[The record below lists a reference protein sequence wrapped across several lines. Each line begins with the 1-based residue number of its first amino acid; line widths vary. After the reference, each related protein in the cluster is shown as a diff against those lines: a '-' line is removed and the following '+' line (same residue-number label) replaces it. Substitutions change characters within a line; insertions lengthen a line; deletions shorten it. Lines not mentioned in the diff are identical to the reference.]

1 MGPVAHTPAPRH
13 VGTARTWSRVRPLR
27 AEYRRGRAKLAAR
40 NVGAGAGEG
49 AGDDDVGTSV
59 FAEVPRDAMEMQAAG
74 TDGAARF
81 KRHAKIYR
89 TVKGEKLLFQFGE
102 SMRRFEVPEG
112 TRVIYPGVRQDGE
125 RDIAK
130 VRGMVSEALE
140 NPVGTVA
147 CTHAAKTAAL
157 IPPDAASQPADG
169 GVPVPGLRSQLRQLF
184 RSKGSAAKL
193 VFAFDDVSLPLPPM
207 KRPDIRGTIMEICEE
222 MSVEEGITDLTF
234 ICSIA
239 LHRFIRPDEFRHICG
254 DRLYEKYHHLGRMRN
269 FNAVDDEFSVH
280 LGYTRHGED
289 VQVCKEM
296 VEADLVIYVNVN
308 YVSMDGG
315 YKSYATGMVH
325 YNSLKHNHDSGTL
338 RKTKSLYD
346 PAKSAMHRS
355 FERIGKMINAAVPIF
370 HIETVLDEQLFPWYL
385 SWITVLDS
393 EMNLLSRAAMRV
405 SCLSMRF
412 LPQWLRMRIFW
423 GPLIRAPFG
432 LLQITCGET
441 VSVHR
446 RTLAANYRDK
456 VLEVPGQADILLL
469 APTALGPYTKD
480 CYMNP
485 LLVNTYALGYWY
497 NMYIDG
503 KPLLKEGGVAIVVS
517 PMEYNFSSP
526 AHDGYKKLF
535 EEVIAAPGG
544 RENFE
549 ERQQE
554 FVDDDELNAIYREG
568 KGPAAVHGFYM
579 YTWAAHG
586 MDKIGKVI
594 AVGCSDDRGPNILGW
609 DTAPDVV
616 QAVEKARSF
625 LKNDDASVTYWRC
638 PPVGYVRVVDDDE

>member
-1 MGPVAHTPAPRH
+1 MASRSRVPGRPLPRRASAPGR
-13 VGTARTWSRVRPLR
+13 GRGCARTSTKG
-27 AEYRRGRAKLAAR
+27 RRGAA
-40 NVGAGAGEG
+40 AGGEAGESAF
-49 AGDDDVGTSV
+49 AG
-59 FAEVPRDAMEMQAAG
+59 VPREAIEVRLG
-74 TDGAARF
+74 DGGAEPADGGGGGGARF
-81 KRHAKIYR
+81 KRRAKIYS
-89 TVKGEKLLFQFGE
+89 TAKGERLLFQFGE

-112 TRVIYPGVRQDGE
+112 TRVIYPGVRRDGE

-130 VRGMVSEALE
+130 VRGMVAEALE

-147 CTHAAKTAAL
+147 CRDAAKTAAVV
-157 IPPDAASQPADG
+157 PGAPPADG
-169 GVPVPGLRSQLRQLF
+169 APAVPVPGLRAQLRQLF
-184 RSKGSAAKL
+184 RSKGAAAKVL
-193 VFAFDDVSLPLPPM
+193 FAFDDVSLPLPPM
-207 KRPDIRGTIMEICEE
+207 KRPDIRGTIMEMCEE
-222 MSVEEGITDLTF
+222 MSVEEGVTDLTF

-254 DRLYEKYHHLGRMRN
+254 DRLYRKYHAQGRMRN
-269 FNAVDDEFSVH
+269 FNAVDDEFSVL
-280 LGYTRHGED
+280 LGRTRHGED
-289 VQVCKEM
+289 VQVCREM

-338 RKTKSLYD
+338 RQTKSLYD
-346 PAKSAMHRS
+346 PAQSAMHRS
-355 FERIGKMINAAVPIF
+355 FERIGKMINASVPIF

-393 EMNLLSRAAMRV
+393 EMNLLSRAAMRA
-405 SCLSMRF
+405 SCLSMRL

-441 VSVHR
+441 VSVHK

-503 KPLLKEGGVAIVVS
+503 RPLLREGGVAIVVS

-526 AHDGYKKLF
+526 AHDGYRKLF

-554 FVDDDELNAIYREG
+554 FVEDEELNQIYRDG

-579 YTWAAHG
+579 YTWCVASSSP
-586 MDKIGKVI
+586 GKVASRAGCCAL
-594 AVGCSDDRGPNILGW
+594 AVGDRH
-609 DTAPDVV
+609 
-616 QAVEKARSF
+616 S
-625 LKNDDASVTYWRC
+625 
-638 PPVGYVRVVDDDE
+638 